1 MVGIAGEKKF
11 SSDIESEAKMTENE
25 AIERLKCMRLF
36 MEINDRNS
44 ENKFL
49 EDDYI
54 ANKMAVSSLEEIQQ
68 YRSIGTI
75 EDCKEAMKGQQAIKP
90 KRKVQNEDLK
100 IGCVTF
106 KVGTKTYWCPHCEKA
121 ITGSDHYCRW
131 CGQAISW
138 EKDN

>member
-1 MVGIAGEKKF
+1 
-11 SSDIESEAKMTENE
+11 MTENE
-25 AIERLKCMRLF
+25 AKEMLQAKLTCIGLENLACIEKGCSRDCDSCKYNYTQGTRG
-36 MEINDRNS
+36 EQEEAI
-44 ENKFL
+44 K
-49 EDDYI
+49 I
-54 ANKMAVSSLEEIQQ
+54 AVGIFEKIQQ

-75 EDCKEAMKGQQAIKP
+75 EDCKEAMKRQQVMKP
-90 KRKVQNEDLK
+90 KEKVQNEDLK

-138 EKDN
+138 EKD